1 MDQEPEL
8 IVFEVRARSVGGHR
22 FGTRIFEEF
31 CFDWLFL
38 SFRSSFLPFA
48 LPPPYLWTYW
58 RLELFW
64 AVDLSNHR
72 SRSMEVKDTR
82 EP

>member
-1 MDQEPEL
+1 
-8 IVFEVRARSVGGHR
+8 
-22 FGTRIFEEF
+22 
-31 CFDWLFL
+31 
-38 SFRSSFLPFA
+38 